1 MEGLVE
7 ITKVKE
13 KLKKYDPEKHFERFE
28 KYFYLIEKILIPFF
42 PVDYNQKKYK
52 LEKVTDIFDELTKN
66 LNIEDEN
73 IDLKIRRIKENLE
86 TSIFY
91 YDDKI
96 YFRYSKE
103 MNFGYKI
110 SLHKGIIY
118 DTKVLSPINIKA
130 VSLYNK
136 LFINMQKPGES
147 DINSLLKNKLEFN
160 TLNKLVIEL
169 SIIAYIISIMDNP
182 TMKIKSNLEV
192 LISNILEHFHDMISE
207 TYEGKTITESVI
219 IENTILVDE
228 KNNSLDLNEKNTNN
242 EIDDFS
248 EIVINTQENKYSK
261 YIDKLYQRNFNPI
274 INQSSSFVRITVDGN
289 IISYNDLLREKHKI
303 DEKNITPYQ
312 FSAFSNT
319 SHFKLKGANKCLG
332 LLVNENCEILLY
344 INKDLSFVFS
354 KNRWHYVKFENF
366 KNYFIKKLNAS
377 QYIEEIK
384 NDSIIKKLYNTILDC
399 SFMKKGACIGVMTEE
414 NYKKFLKENI
424 NKKTKK
430 EKLQVWNLLDDK
442 EYSKYIQ
449 EIPDKKD
456 DYDDNRNKKT
466 ILLQRLIKNSTFNNI
481 DRVLFSE
488 LLALDGATIL
498 VLSKN
503 NKWKIKCV
511 GAIIDPEYQV
521 ESGGRSAAA
530 KSLAKYGLGIKV
542 STDGGIIIFVDGK
555 DEDSFK
561 LF

>member
-1 MEGLVE
+1 MNYSEE
-7 ITKVKE
+7 IKKIE
-13 KLKKYDPEKHFERFE
+13 NKLRNYESDKHEERFKKY
-28 KYFYLIEKILIPFF
+28 YYLIKEVLIPFF
-42 PVDYNQKKYK
+42 PVDYNEKKYK
-52 LEKVTDIFDELTKN
+52 LEQVMDICSELTKN
-66 LNIEDEN
+66 LDLEDEN
-73 IDLKIRRIKENLE
+73 VELKFKRIKENLE

-96 YFRYSKE
+96 YFRYSKD

-136 LFINMQKPGES
+136 LFNNIKKTDES
-147 DINSLLKNKLEFN
+147 NSDLLISNSLEFN
-160 TLNKLVIEL
+160 TLNKLIIEL
-169 SIIAYIISIMDNP
+169 SIISYIISIMDNP
-182 TMKIKSNLEV
+182 NMKIWSNLED
-192 LISNILEHFHDMISE
+192 LISNILKHFHDMISE
-207 TYEGKTITESVI
+207 TYEGKTITEAVI
-219 IENTILVDE
+219 IENTILSDE
-228 KNNSLDLNEKNTNN
+228 KNKNN
-242 EIDDFS
+242 EMNDSVKGISDDK
-248 EIVINTQENKYSK
+248 NNRYSK
-261 YIDKLYQRNFNPI
+261 YLKKLYQRNFNPI

-289 IISYNDLLREKHKI
+289 IISYNDLLSEQHKI
-303 DEKNITPYQ
+303 DENNITPYQ

-319 SHFKLKGANKCLG
+319 SHFKLKDANKCLG

-354 KNRWHYVKFENF
+354 KNRWHYIKFENF
-366 KNYFIKKLNAS
+366 RNYFLKKINAP
-377 QYIEEIK
+377 QYFEEAK
-384 NDSIIKKLYNTILDC
+384 SDSIIKKLYNTILDC

-430 EKLQVWNLLDDK
+430 EKLQVWNLLNDN
-442 EYSKYIQ
+442 EYSKHI
-449 EIPDKKD
+449 KKLPEKKEE
-456 DYDDNRNKKT
+456 YDDNRNKKT
-466 ILLQRLIKNSTFNNI
+466 NLLQRLIKNSTFNNI
-481 DRVLFSE
+481 DRVLFSD
-488 LLALDGATIL
+488 LLALDGAAIL

-542 STDGGIIIFVDGK
+542 STDSGVTIFA
-555 DEDSFK
+555 DSKNEETFR

>member
-1 MEGLVE
+1 M
-7 ITKVKE
+7 
-13 KLKKYDPEKHFERFE
+13 D
-28 KYFYLIEKILIPFF
+28 IL
-42 PVDYNQKKYK
+42 
-52 LEKVTDIFDELTKN
+52 EELTTN
-66 LNIEDEN
+66 LDTKDEN
-73 IDLKIRRIKENLE
+73 IDSKINKIKENLD

-118 DTKVLSPINIKA
+118 DTRVLSPINIKA

-136 LFINMQKPGES
+136 LFINMKKPGKS
-147 DINSLLKNKLEFN
+147 DIDSLLNNKLEFN

-182 TMKIKSNLEV
+182 NMSIWSNLEA

-219 IENTILVDE
+219 IENTILLDE
-228 KNNSLDLNEKNTNN
+228 KDNSSNLNEKNTNS
-242 EIDDFS
+242 EIDGSAKTVSDA
-248 EIVINTQENKYSK
+248 QDNKYSK
-261 YIDKLYQRNFNPI
+261 YVEKLYQRNFNPI

-289 IISYNDLLREKHKI
+289 IISYNDLLSEKHKI
-303 DEKNITPYQ
+303 DENNITPYQ

-354 KNRWHYVKFENF
+354 KNRWHYIKFENF
-366 KNYFIKKLNAS
+366 KNYFLKKLNAS
-377 QYIEEIK
+377 KYIEEIK
-384 NDSIIKKLYNTILDC
+384 DNSIIKKLYNTILDC

-414 NYKKFLKENI
+414 NYKKFLRENI

-449 EIPDKKD
+449 KIPDRKD

-488 LLALDGATIL
+488 LLALDGAAIL
-498 VLSKN
+498 VLSR

-542 STDGGIIIFVDGK
+542 STDGGITIFVDGK
-555 DEDSFK
+555 DEDSFR